1 MAESIIGSTFT
12 NISYYIKK
20 AFIFIFIFIIFT
32 GNLFA
37 LSISL
42 QCNRSTTIFMR
53 LTSGLFAFMFGFL
66 YIILNYYMYRI
77 KQIEYPCLICDGG
90 NKSIFSLS

>member
-1 MAESIIGSTFT
+1 MEDSIIKSIFSQ
-12 NISYYIKK
+12 ISYFVKK
-20 AFIFIFIFIIFT
+20 SFIFIFIFVIFT

-37 LSISL
+37 LSLSL
-42 QCNRSTTIFMR
+42 QCNRSTSIFMR

-77 KQIEYPCLICDGG
+77 KQIEYPCIICDGS